1 MATTRPIS
9 IVFCHCSKSLADF
22 MVEADISL
30 PGPILGF
37 ADGNNMNAPM
47 ILECRFDAA
56 LVKM

>member
-1 MATTRPIS
+1 
-9 IVFCHCSKSLADF
+9 VFCHCSKSLADF
-22 MVEADISL
+22 TVEVDISL
-30 PGPILGF
+30 PGPVLGF